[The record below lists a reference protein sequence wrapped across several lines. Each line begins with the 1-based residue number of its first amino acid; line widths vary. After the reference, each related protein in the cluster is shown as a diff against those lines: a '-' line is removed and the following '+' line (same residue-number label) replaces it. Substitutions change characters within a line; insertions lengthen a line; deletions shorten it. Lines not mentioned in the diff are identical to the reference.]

1 MTWELAQP
9 SLLSSNSYSALITSS
24 DIRVQKGHLMNIRR
38 RSTRRWLAGAATL
51 PLLVGGLSVVTASP
65 ADAITCIHPAW
76 SNKDAGSG
84 QIWSGYHN
92 INMYDGPMSSCI
104 VVAVLNPGQTLYYD
118 CYYLNA
124 A

>member
-1 MTWELAQP
+1 
-9 SLLSSNSYSALITSS
+9 
-24 DIRVQKGHLMNIRR
+24 MNIRR
-38 RSTRRWLAGAATL
+38 RSIRRWLAGAATL

-76 SNKDAGSG
+76 SNKDTNSG

-104 VVAVLNPGQTLYYD
+104 VVAVLNPGQILYYD

-124 A
+124 AGNEYTHLRIGGTSIEGWVGSNFLDDFGSNYKC